1 VHTDG
6 QERYRCRK
14 SKSSPIDTGSIS
26 RRWTIAGS
34 YGESVALHDFL
45 QRYGTRRETLYTW
58 STPAVIGL
66 NAGGIK
72 SLIKPCRGCNERL
85 TVFGLETEEF
95 PDVICRDV
103 DHRVIDTAHQKSKEI
118 VGTAAAWEDAIS
130 LMKRVSTKPS
140 CVWNTETVI
149 SFNCPLKVDIK

>member
-1 VHTDG
+1 MVYAGCDG
-6 QERYRCRK
+6 LK
-14 SKSSPIDTGSIS
+14 
-26 RRWTIAGS
+26 RRRHQITHQTVQGM
-34 YGESVALHDFL
+34 
-45 QRYGTRRETLYTW
+45 Q
-58 STPAVIGL
+58 
-66 NAGGIK
+66 
-72 SLIKPCRGCNERL
+72 RL

-103 DHRVIDTAHQKSKEI
+103 DHRVIDTAYQKSKEI

-149 SFNCPLKVDIK
+149 SFNCSLKLDIK